1 MDKHVALIKT
11 APPIF
16 MFINYIYRKRNI
28 LKPEAGIN
36 SSCINR
42 TVTLQYKLAF
52 LAILFI
58 ILPYTLKGQLDSTYY
73 TNENSVVQ
81 LDELRAQYG
90 NHKTMPAAYELSILV
105 ALSHYPELINTS
117 IDFIESPIHSTMAAR
132 PRSQGLLEGRDRS
145 YIVYIN
151 NCKENTGFL
160 PSELS
165 FNQLTGVM
173 GHELAHVC
181 YYTGRTAFDLFLDG
195 MGYYLKD
202 YRKSLEAGTDMI
214 TIDHGLGW
222 QLLDFCEYILN
233 SKNLSLAYEK
243 KRRTTYL
250 GSQDLLLALKKR
262 EATFP
267 R

>member
-1 MDKHVALIKT
+1 
-11 APPIF
+11 
-16 MFINYIYRKRNI
+16 MFINFIYKIRNI
-28 LKPEAGIN
+28 LKPEAGLKSVFRI
-36 SSCINR
+36 SPFAQYFKR
-42 TVTLQYKLAF
+42 TCLP
-52 LAILFI
+52 IIFI
-58 ILPYTLKGQLDSTYY
+58 ILPFTVRGQTDSTYY
-73 TNENSVVQ
+73 IKENSLVQ

-90 NHKTMPAAYELSILV
+90 NHKTMPAVYELSILI

-132 PRSQGLLEGRDRS
+132 PRSQGILEGRERS

-173 GHELAHVC
+173 GHELAHIC
-181 YYTGRTAFDLFLDG
+181 YYTGRTALHLFLDG

-202 YRKSLEAGTDMI
+202 YRQSFEAGTDMI

-222 QLLDFCEYILN
+222 QLVDFSEYILN
-233 SKNLSLAYEK
+233 NKNLSLAYEK
-243 KRRTTYL
+243 KKRTIYL
-250 GSQDLLLALKKR
+250 GSQDLQLALKKK
-262 EATFP
+262 EASLP

>member
-1 MDKHVALIKT
+1 
-11 APPIF
+11 
-16 MFINYIYRKRNI
+16 MFINFIYKIRNI
-28 LKPEAGIN
+28 FKPTSGLKLV
-36 SSCINR
+36 CRNR
-42 TVTLQYKLAF
+42 AVTMQYKLAF
-52 LAILFI
+52 LAILFL
-58 ILPYTLKGQLDSTYY
+58 ILPCTVKGQLDSTYY
-73 TNENSVVQ
+73 TYENSVGQ

-90 NHKTMPAAYELSILV
+90 NHKTMPAAYELSILI
-105 ALSHYPELINTS
+105 ALSHYPELISTS

-173 GHELAHVC
+173 GHELAHIC
-181 YYTGRTAFDLFLDG
+181 YYTGRTAFHLFLDG

-202 YRKSLEAGTDMI
+202 YRKSFEAGTDMI

-222 QLLDFCEYILN
+222 QLFDFSEYILN
-233 SKNLSLAYEK
+233 CKTLSPAYEK
-243 KRRTTYL
+243 KKRTIYL
-250 GSQDLLLALKKR
+250 GSQDLLLDLKKK
-262 EATFP
+262 EASAP